1 MACGKPSIADNKMST
16 KKRPRT
22 RLTRLTGTDSLQEIV
37 CTHSRGWSARRLVAV
52 SISNENDPEFM
63 SAGDSSKKFVI
74 LLALGKPEE
83 ALLFEQHLQR
93 TFGDVMEIYRAPSG
107 FDAMSLAMNQPN
119 VVLLDQRLPD
129 VMGLDMIEPIREQ
142 IGPEN
147 HLIFVGGSG
156 KGGIRPGMRDEALKR
171 GATAIFDRPVKLD
184 LFIDTLNKLLYP
196 RPPEHPHLNGLE
208 LIDLIQAFHNKR
220 VDRTIRVFGLDGR
233 VGSVYMSNGEVT
245 HIECGA
251 SQGFDAMLE
260 LMNWREGEIRIWD
273 ACLSAE
279 RTNKLPTQNLIL
291 DAAREMDESQESKAR
306 SGETDDSPFGALDDE
321 DIKFTALDE
330 DFD

>member
-1 MACGKPSIADNKMST
+1 MLSPEKIVMIASNREQIRNHRMADEEKE
-16 KKRPRT
+16 
-22 RLTRLTGTDSLQEIV
+22 Q
-37 CTHSRGWSARRLVAV
+37 RR
-52 SISNENDPEFM
+52 
-63 SAGDSSKKFVI
+63 KFVI

-93 TFGDVMEIYRAPSG
+93 TFLDNLEIYRAPSG

-119 VVLLDQRLPD
+119 IVLLDQRLPD

-142 IGPEN
+142 IGDDN
-147 HLIFVGGSG
+147 YLIFVGGSG

-171 GATAIFDRPVKLD
+171 GATAVFDRPVKLD

-196 RPPEHPHLNGLE
+196 KPPEHPHINGLE

-220 VDRTIRVFGLDGR
+220 VDRTLRVFGADGR
-233 VGSVYMSNGEVT
+233 VGSVYMTNGEIS
-245 HIECGA
+245 HIECGG
-251 SQGFDAMLE
+251 QNGFEAMLE
-260 LMNWREGEIRIWD
+260 LMNWKEGEIRIYN
-273 ACLSAE
+273 ARLSSE
-279 RTNKLPTQNLIL
+279 RTNRLPTQSLIL
-291 DAAREMDESQESKAR
+291 DAAREMDETHDRNAR
-306 SGETDDSPFGALDDE
+306 EGNDTNSIFGDVTDD

>member
-1 MACGKPSIADNKMST
+1 MKAVDIMRPKRILSQRKRKARRAQTQIIAFG
-16 KKRPRT
+16 RA
-22 RLTRLTGTDSLQEIV
+22 
-37 CTHSRGWSARRLVAV
+37 SRGQYV
-52 SISNENDPEFM
+52 NDSRMADREPQE
-63 SAGDSSKKFVI
+63 KFII

-93 TFGDVMEIYRAPSG
+93 TFGEALEVYRAPSG
-107 FDAMSLAMNQPN
+107 FDAMSLAMNQPK

-142 IGPEN
+142 IGPDN

-171 GATAIFDRPVKLD
+171 GATAVFDRPVKLD
-184 LFIDTLNKLLYP
+184 VFVDTLNKLLYP
-196 RPPEHPHLNGLE
+196 KPPEHPHLNGLE

-220 VDRTIRVFGLDGR
+220 SDRTIRVFGADGR
-233 VGSVYMSNGEVT
+233 VGSVYLSLGEVT

-251 SQGFDAMLE
+251 AHGFEGMLE
-260 LMNWREGEIRIWD
+260 LMNWTEGEIRIWD
-273 ACLSAE
+273 ACLSTE
-279 RTNKLPTQNLIL
+279 RTNRLPTQSLIL
-291 DAAREMDESQESKAR
+291 DAAREMDEEMDRQTRE
-306 SGETDDSPFGALDDE
+306 GTDEDSFFGDISDE

-330 DFD
+330 DID